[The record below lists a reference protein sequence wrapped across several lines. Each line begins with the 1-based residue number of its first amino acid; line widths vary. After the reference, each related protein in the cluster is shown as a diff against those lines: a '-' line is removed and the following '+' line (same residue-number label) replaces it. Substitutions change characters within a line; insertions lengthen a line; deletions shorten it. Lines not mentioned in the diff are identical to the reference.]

1 MGIDMTCTGLSVEDL
16 LGCSFGLSKREV
28 AVLLRLLHAP
38 DHGASG
44 PKSSGSTASEG
55 WVPVSDIAAKTR
67 RDRSVVQRTLQK
79 LVEKGIAERSQR
91 NRPGGGYEYL
101 YKASDK
107 KALKAA
113 ITEKSRM
120 FCLKVAAQVREW

>member
-1 MGIDMTCTGLSVEDL
+1 MGIDMTCIDLSVEDL

-28 AVLLRLLHAP
+28 AVLLRLLHAR
-38 DHGASG
+38 
-44 PKSSGSTASEG
+44 E

-79 LVEKGIAERSQR
+79 LVEKGIAERSQH
-91 NRPGGGYEYL
+91 NRPGGGYEFL
-101 YKASDK
+101 YKARGK